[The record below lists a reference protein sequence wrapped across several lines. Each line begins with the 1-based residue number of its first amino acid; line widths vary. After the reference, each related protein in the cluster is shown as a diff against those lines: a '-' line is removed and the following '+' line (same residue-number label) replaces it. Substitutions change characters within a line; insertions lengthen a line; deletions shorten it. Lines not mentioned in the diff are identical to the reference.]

1 MKERIAWALVGFAVG
16 AAVTNLI
23 FVTLLRR

>member
-1 MKERIAWALVGFAVG
+1 MKERIVWAFVGFAVG